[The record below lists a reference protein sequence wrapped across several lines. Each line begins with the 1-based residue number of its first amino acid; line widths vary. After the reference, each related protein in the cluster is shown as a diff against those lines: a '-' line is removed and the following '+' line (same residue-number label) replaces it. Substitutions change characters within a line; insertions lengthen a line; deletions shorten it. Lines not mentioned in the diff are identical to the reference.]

1 MKPFEA
7 EAHKTKRAKM
17 GCVTGSPEN
26 FESGADKAARFCR
39 GGYADGGATPD
50 MDRAKNYIRGMKV
63 LGSGTWSGKD
73 AFQHG
78 AEDAKKASEYMRP
91 NAKGE

>member
-7 EAHKTKRAKM
+7 EAHKTKRTKM

-39 GGYADGGATPD
+39 GGYADGGEVPKTMND
-50 MDRAKNYIRGMKV
+50 YVSVGDRKVPVYTYDQAK
-63 LGSGTWSGKD
+63 SKD
-73 AFQHG
+73 R
-78 AEDAKKASEYMRP
+78 K
-91 NAKGE
+91 